1 MKTFEQFIVE
11 YALPQNMMNTLQTT
25 IMPVLKQNGLMVLPV
40 PQRVEAIN
48 AIMSMLGV
56 TPEQYKMFSALAKQQ
71 SVTSNPFANQ
81 SQNMATQMTPV
92 KQ

>member
-1 MKTFEQFIVE
+1 MKTFEQFISE

-56 TPEQYKMFSALAKQQ
+56 TQEQYKMFNAMATQQ
-71 SVTSNPFANQ
+71 SLGSNPFANQ

-92 KQ
+92 K